1 MSHDSRGALLKKG
14 DRVFVEGVLTED
26 PSADAG
32 YCNANVKFVTPDQK
46 DPPPMTPPNNVF
58 NTRMLTKLSALLL
71 LATAYC
77 LLATANAQSPKAK
90 PAEKPAATETA
101 PAPAKTPEPD
111 VDVSWRAKQEIARRG
126 PMVERVN
133 GFEADSDQAYFVEA
147 LSPPADDSNKWCVTL
162 VTTQG
167 CKFCD
172 QLRGDFEQAAALQ
185 PWVNVK
191 DYTKSWAHYQV
202 VQIEDKS
209 QAWRWKDFQPKVF
222 PTLILQPP
230 FDRSWGDP
238 HTIVFLK
245 EGYDGKPDKLAQNLR
260 AAIDKYVKLV
270 KPQRTAW
277 KATHSLASNH
287 NNGGG
292 MEQTGG
298 WNPPAT
304 PPSVLPPGTPSPATT
319 VPPMTDPTPASGGL
333 TIPLALPSLQTIL
346 LFLTAVSNVWLLVR
360 DYLSKAGVKLML
372 SDDQVKKLMDLL
384 ARFSPTAGIPPKDSA
399 T

>member
-1 MSHDSRGALLKKG
+1 MKSAKSCRPWQLAAL
-14 DRVFVEGVLTED
+14 
-26 PSADAG
+26 
-32 YCNANVKFVTPDQK
+32 
-46 DPPPMTPPNNVF
+46 
-58 NTRMLTKLSALLL
+58 ALC
-71 LATAYC
+71 C
-77 LLATANAQSPKAK
+77 LLPTSSSLAQLAKSK
-90 PAEKPAATETA
+90 PAGKAAPTVPAAPTID
-101 PAPAKTPEPD
+101 APAKTPEPD
-111 VDVSWRAKQEIARRG
+111 VDVSWKAKAEIARRG

-133 GFEADSDQAYFVEA
+133 GFTAESDEAYFVEA
-147 LSPPADDSNKWCVTL
+147 LSPPADDSNKWSVTL
-162 VTTQG
+162 VTMQG

-172 QLRGDFEQAAALQ
+172 QLRGDFESSPALT
-185 PWVNVK
+185 PWVNTQ
-191 DYTKSWAHYQV
+191 DYTKSWAHYKV

-209 QAWRWKDFQPKVF
+209 QSWRWKEFQPKVF

-277 KATHSLASNH
+277 KAKHSLAMTH

-292 MEQTGG
+292 MEQAGG

-304 PPSVLPPGTPSPATT
+304 PPSVLPPGTPSPSTT
-319 VPPMTDPTPASGGL
+319 VPPTTDPTPASGGL